1 MKTKTNL
8 FPLKPPTE
16 IHTNTILDSI
26 VEGVFTVDENLKIT
40 YFNHAA
46 EKITGVPKEEAIGRY
61 CFEALRS
68 NICEK
73 SCPVSESLKT
83 GKSTIN
89 LQVNILRPDG
99 KQLPVSINASVLK
112 DENGKV
118 IGGVETFRDLS
129 TIEALRKEIKKKYT
143 FEDIISKNHKVL
155 QIFSILPNI
164 AESDSTVLIQGP
176 SGSGK
181 ELFARAI
188 HNLSFRKEKPFVAIN
203 CGALPDNLL
212 ESELFGYVKGAFT
225 DAKKDKPGRFELAK
239 GGTIFL
245 DEVESLSPA
254 TQVKLLRV
262 LQEKEFEPLGS
273 VAPIKA
279 NVRVISATKDNL
291 ADLIR
296 ENKFRD
302 DLYFRLNIM
311 KIELPPLV
319 ERRDDIPLL
328 VNSFI
333 DKFNHRMGKF
343 ITSISNDVLNI
354 LMKHN
359 YPGNVRELE
368 NIIEH
373 AMVMCQN
380 EEIQV
385 EHLPIEFLSQDFISH
400 SPKTPEEPLQKTEC
414 QAILEVLQ
422 RHDWN
427 KNEVAEELRI
437 HRSTLWRKMKKYGL
451 I

>member
-1 MKTKTNL
+1 MNRKILDIPFQT
-8 FPLKPPTE
+8 PIEIPTSS
-16 IHTNTILDSI
+16 ILDSI
-26 VEGVFTVDENLKIT
+26 VEGVFTVEKNLKIT

-46 EKITGVPKEEAIGRY
+46 EKITGVSKSEAIGQF

-73 SCPVSESLKT
+73 YCPISESLKT
-83 GKSTIN
+83 GKDTIN
-89 LQVNILRPDG
+89 MQVNILRPDG
-99 KQLPVSINASVLK
+99 KQIPISVNASVLK
-112 DENGKV
+112 DEEGNV

-129 TIEALRKEIKKKYT
+129 TIEALRKEIKQKYT
-143 FEDIISKNHKVL
+143 FEDIISKNHKIL
-155 QIFSILPNI
+155 DIFSILPNI

-188 HNLSFRKEKPFVAIN
+188 HNLSYRKDKPFIAIN
-203 CGALPDNLL
+203 CGALPDSLL

-225 DAKKDKPGRFELAK
+225 DAKIDKPGRFQLAK

-273 VAPIKA
+273 IAPVKS
-279 NVRVISATKDNL
+279 NVRIISATKD
-291 ADLIR
+291 DLQELIKIK
-296 ENKFRD
+296 KFRN
-302 DLYFRLNIM
+302 DLYFRLNVM
-311 KIELPPLV
+311 KINLPPLI

-328 VNSFI
+328 INKFI
-333 DKFNHRMGKF
+333 DKFNHKMGKSIF
-343 ITSISNDVLNI
+343 SISNDVLNI
-354 LMKHN
+354 LMKHS
-359 YPGNVRELE
+359 YTGNVRELE

-373 AMVMCQN
+373 AMVMCAN
-380 EEIQV
+380 EEIQID
-385 EHLPIEFLSQDFISH
+385 HLPIELISSSIHLKDNFLPQG
-400 SPKTPEEPLQKTEC
+400 PLKQTEC
-414 QAILEVLQ
+414 QTILESL
-422 RHDWN
+422 RKHDWN
-427 KNEVAEELRI
+427 KNKVAEELKI
-437 HRSTLWRKMKKYGL
+437 HRSTLWRKMRKHGL